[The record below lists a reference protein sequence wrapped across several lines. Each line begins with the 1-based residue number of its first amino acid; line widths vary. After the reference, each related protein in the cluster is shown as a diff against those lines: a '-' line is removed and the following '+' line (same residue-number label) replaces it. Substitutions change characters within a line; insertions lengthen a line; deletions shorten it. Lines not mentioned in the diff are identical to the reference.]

1 MTYQEAIQYLS
12 QAYRL
17 NQQIKSKTNRIKQLD
32 ELATNITS
40 TISCDKVQSSCSNS
54 AKHTEA
60 TDKIID
66 LARTLERDKLD
77 LIQCICSIE
86 QDIDSVTAQNARYGL
101 TLSLRYL
108 EYLKFEAVA
117 ERLECDLR
125 HAYRLHGKAVNLF
138 CKNKKC
144 H

>member
-17 NQQIKSKTNRIKQLD
+17 NQQIKSRTNRIKQLD

-40 TISCDKVQSSCSNS
+40 TISCDKVQSSGGNR

-66 LARTLERDKLD
+66 LARALEHDKLE
-77 LIQCICSIE
+77 LIQCIGSIE
-86 QDIDSVTAQNARYGL
+86 QDIDVVTAQHSRCGL
-101 TLSLRYL
+101 VLALRYL
-108 EYLKFEAVA
+108 EYLKFESVA

-125 HAYRLHGKAVNLF
+125 HAYRLHGKAVNLL